1 MGALPV
7 GVGLGVGAGGA
18 ACAVCLGAA
27 PARVTR
33 AGFGLWPVKFLD
45 MTMIWR
51 RTRGVPRFE
60 AFAALAV
67 LNIGSW
73 HKTPGHKIPEAPARS
88 R

>member
-1 MGALPV
+1 MALPVSPVGALPVSPVPGLQV

-60 AFAALAV
+60 AFAAV
-67 LNIGSW
+67 
-73 HKTPGHKIPEAPARS
+73 PC
-88 R
+88 